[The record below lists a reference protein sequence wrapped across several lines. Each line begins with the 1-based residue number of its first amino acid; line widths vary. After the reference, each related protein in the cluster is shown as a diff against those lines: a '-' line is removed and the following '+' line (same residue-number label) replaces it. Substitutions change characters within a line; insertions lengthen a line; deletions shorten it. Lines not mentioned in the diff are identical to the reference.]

1 MRSFRAFHHHL
12 WAPLIDGT
20 YAIVLTLLVLEL
32 PSFAMMHIRAFN
44 ATTIG
49 VNSLIVNMMR
59 LVIGYFGVFLIIF
72 DIWSKKRRL
81 LTVSERHCQ
90 VSPFEN
96 WMFLLSLFLATLL
109 PPSMD
114 LFWEVTQDYDLH
126 KISNISGYLEHSEMQ
141 VISYLFGVV
150 TLLIYVIIF
159 LGCSSRISQLKMKIR
174 ANDSGD
180 SGEEISVSYADLRS
194 LRRDLVGRIL
204 ASPLLVIGWFPYIQF
219 IIYGLSGLWHSDDYS
234 DAPPLT
240 FSVGPHA

>member
-32 PSFAMMHIRAFN
+32 PSFAMKHIRAFN
-44 ATTIG
+44 ANTFG
-49 VNSLIVNMMR
+49 VDSLIVSIMR

-90 VSPFEN
+90 VSRFEN

-109 PPSMD
+109 PPSMH
-114 LFWEVTQDYDLH
+114 LFWEVMQDYDFY
-126 KISNISGYLEHSEMQ
+126 KTSNISGNVEHSEMQ
-141 VISYLFGVV
+141 VILCLFGIL

-159 LGCSSRISQLKMKIR
+159 FGCSSRISQLKMKIR

-180 SGEEISVSYADLRS
+180 SGEAILVSYADLLS

-204 ASPLLVIGWFPYIQF
+204 ASPLLFIGWFPYIQF
-219 IIYGLSGLWHSDDYS
+219 IIYGLSGLWHSDDFL
-234 DAPPLT
+234 DAPP
-240 FSVGPHA
+240 

>member
-32 PSFAMMHIRAFN
+32 PSFAMKHIRAFN
-44 ATTIG
+44 VTTIG
-49 VNSLIVNMMR
+49 VDSLLVSLIK
-59 LVIGYFGVFLIIF
+59 LLIGYFGVFLIIF

-90 VSPFEN
+90 VSRFEN

-109 PPSMD
+109 PQSMN
-114 LFWEVTQDYDLH
+114 LYWEVMLDYDFH
-126 KISNISGYLEHSEMQ
+126 KTSNISGYVEHSEMK
-141 VISYLFGVV
+141 VIYYIFFVLL
-150 TLLIYVIIF
+150 LLIYVIIF

-180 SGEEISVSYADLRS
+180 SGEAISVSYADLKS
-194 LRRDLVGRIL
+194 LRRDLVVRIL

-219 IIYGLSGLWHSDDYS
+219 IIYGLSGLWHSEDFS
-234 DAPPLT
+234 DAPR
-240 FSVGPHA
+240 